1 MAVCT
6 FAGHRNVFGGV
17 SDRVVEQLEKIL
29 SKERS
34 LECLVGGMGEF
45 DSICTKAVQTL
56 KREYPARNISLTLV
70 LPYMS
75 QKLNDN
81 KQYFETVYDNIIIPE
96 ELYGVHYKQ
105 AITARNKWMIDRS
118 DYLIAMIRRDFGG
131 AYTSLKYAQE
141 KRLTILQI

>member
-6 FAGHRNVFGGV
+6 FAGHRNVFGSV
-17 SDRVVEQLEKIL
+17 SDCVIEQLKKIL

-45 DSICTKAVQTL
+45 DVICAKAVQRL
-56 KREYPARNISLTLV
+56 KREYPTHDISLTLV

-75 QKLNDN
+75 QKLNDD
-81 KQYFETVYDNIIIPE
+81 KKYFETMYDSIIIPE

-131 AYTSLKYAQE
+131 AYTSLKYARE
-141 KRLTILQI
+141 KRLTIFQI